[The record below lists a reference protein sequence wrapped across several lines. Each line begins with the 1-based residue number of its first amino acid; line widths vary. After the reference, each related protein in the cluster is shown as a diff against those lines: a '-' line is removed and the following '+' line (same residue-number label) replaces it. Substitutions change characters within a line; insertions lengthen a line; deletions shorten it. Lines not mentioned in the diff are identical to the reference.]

1 MLLIITDYTG
11 KVRYMNKECCNILE
25 VSENEVKGK
34 NWYKLFLN
42 SETRRVV
49 QEQINKVIEQKQ
61 ENIEKFLF
69 AIKSKSGKICHVLW
83 NINIL
88 YSESKFYRGIT
99 WTGYK
104 MILPDGQINYLHQ
117 DINKFIKLIDS
128 LPVILCTLQPD
139 GTTLYVNDGVEKIT
153 GYNPK
158 ELIGKN
164 WWSIFYPGDL
174 RAHVN
179 SLYKYFYSLREDVA
193 EYEME
198 LKDKK
203 GRIRTI
209 SWSSFNVW
217 NRDKSKILE
226 INGIG
231 IDITRRRSIERG
243 LLRLNRFLHNLI
255 ESANI
260 WIAVMDKNKKVL
272 LWNKTAEKESGYLL
286 KDLKTMESFQN
297 KILSKKSQRDKFN
310 SLIFKIFQGELS
322 QTTLETEVIS
332 KSKDKKLIL
341 WSISPL
347 IFEEKEIEAVVLVG
361 VDITERRKAEMN
373 LIRERDFI
381 STILHTVDVLIF
393 SLNHEGKIIRANKT
407 VEKVLGYKLNELEGK
422 YIGELLDK
430 EERDDIKKILS
441 ELKTR
446 KKILVHE
453 NHLLT
458 RKGEKRL
465 ISFHSNVIK
474 NKSGEIILFT
484 GHDVTEHR
492 KTEKRL
498 REMQRL
504 EAVGKL
510 AGGVAHD
517 FNNILTAIISSVEAI
532 LTTVSS
538 NKPLYRNLK
547 EIKTVAERGASL
559 TRQLLAFSR
568 KQITRPEILNL
579 NTVIKEMFK
588 MLKRI
593 IGENI
598 ELTLNLDRNLRWIK
612 ADRSQIE
619 EVIMNLVVNARDA
632 MPRGG
637 KLIIQTKNVQSLK
650 YFDEFKL
657 IDEKP
662 SHRRYIMLSV
672 TDTGVGMTEEIIS
685 HIYEPFF
692 TTKRKGTGLGLSTV
706 YGIVKQNK
714 GYIAVKS
721 APAQGTT
728 FYIFLPALSKKEM
741 EKIKKKEIS
750 HKIETY
756 KKAKAIPLKKE
767 ITILLVEDEAPVRR
781 AIKKILQLY
790 KFNVLEAKNP
800 DEAIKIAQKY
810 KNTITLLLT
819 DVIMPGMSGSDLFN
833 RLIHIIP
840 DLKVLYMSGYTDN
853 VIAHDGILKEGI
865 PFINKPF
872 TSEELLSKIKEVLQE
887 K

>member
-1 MLLIITDYTG
+1 
-11 KVRYMNKECCNILE
+11 
-25 VSENEVKGK
+25 
-34 NWYKLFLN
+34 
-42 SETRRVV
+42 
-49 QEQINKVIEQKQ
+49 
-61 ENIEKFLF
+61 
-69 AIKSKSGKICHVLW
+69 
-83 NINIL
+83 
-88 YSESKFYRGIT
+88 
-99 WTGYK
+99 
-104 MILPDGQINYLHQ
+104 
-117 DINKFIKLIDS
+117 
-128 LPVILCTLQPD
+128 
-139 GTTLYVNDGVEKIT
+139 
-153 GYNPK
+153 
-158 ELIGKN
+158 
-164 WWSIFYPGDL
+164 
-174 RAHVN
+174 
-179 SLYKYFYSLREDVA
+179 
-193 EYEME
+193 
-198 LKDKK
+198 
-203 GRIRTI
+203 
-209 SWSSFNVW
+209 
-217 NRDKSKILE
+217 
-226 INGIG
+226 
-231 IDITRRRSIERG
+231 
-243 LLRLNRFLHNLI
+243 
-255 ESANI
+255 
-260 WIAVMDKNKKVL
+260 
-272 LWNKTAEKESGYLL
+272 
-286 KDLKTMESFQN
+286 
-297 KILSKKSQRDKFN
+297 
-310 SLIFKIFQGELS
+310 IFQGELS

-332 KSKDKKLIL
+332 KSKNKKLIS
-341 WSISPL
+341 WSITPL
-347 IFEEKEIEAVVLVG
+347 ILGEKEIEAVVLVG

-441 ELKTR
+441 ELKSKR
-446 KKILVHE
+446 EILVHE
-453 NHLLT
+453 NHILT
-458 RKGEKRL
+458 RKGEKKL
-465 ISFHSNVIK
+465 IVFHSNAVK
-474 NKSGEIILFT
+474 SKSGEIILFT
-484 GHDVTEHR
+484 GHDVTERR
-492 KTEKRL
+492 KTENRL

-532 LTTVSS
+532 LPTVSS

-579 NTVIKEMFK
+579 NTVIKEMTK

-637 KLIIQTKNVQSLK
+637 KLIIQTRNIISTQEI
-650 YFDEFKL
+650 YNF
-657 IDEKP
+657 IGEKP
-662 SHRRYIMLSV
+662 HKKYILLSI
-672 TDTGVGMTEEIIS
+672 TDTGIGMTKEIIS

-721 APAQGTT
+721 APTQGTT
-728 FYIFLPALSKKEM
+728 FYIFLPALSKKER

-756 KKAKAIPLKKE
+756 KKAKAIHLRKE

-800 DEAIKIAQKY
+800 NEAIKIAQKY
-810 KNTITLLLT
+810 KHTITLLLT

-833 RLIHIIP
+833 RLVHIIP
-840 DLKVLYMSGYTDN
+840 NLKVLYMSGYTDN

-887 K
+887 E